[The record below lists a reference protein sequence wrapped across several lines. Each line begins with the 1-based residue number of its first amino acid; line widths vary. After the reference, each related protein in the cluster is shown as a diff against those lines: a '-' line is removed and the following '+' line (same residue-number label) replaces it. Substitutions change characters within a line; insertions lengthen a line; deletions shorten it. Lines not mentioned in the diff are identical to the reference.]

1 MNNSAS
7 TPATNHRRQ
16 AVFWLMIGGMINYF
30 DRATL
35 AIAAPEMSRDLELSA
50 THIGMMGT
58 AFAWCYALA
67 QLPSGW
73 IIDRFNSRLVFA
85 GSMLLWSL
93 ATLATGFA
101 SGLIVLILLRALLG
115 VTEAPCWP
123 TATKVISVWYP
134 KQERG
139 IATGIF
145 TSSAKWGAAI
155 APPVL
160 VTIMVYFGWRGL
172 FIVSGL
178 AGIIYAI
185 IFYAFFRNPDKA
197 RRLPADELEFI
208 KAGGGGVER
217 TGGNKASG
225 IPWSTLFT
233 YRAVWGMILGYFC
246 NIWIWNMFIVFLPS
260 YLSKTYHVSLAQ
272 MGIYASLPW
281 IGGAI
286 GAVLSGFAVRSI
298 AERFNLTSL
307 KATKTMIGLSTT
319 LTVITVC
326 CLPLTTTLHSTVV
339 TMIVALFFISVTNSL
354 AWALATEIA
363 PQSMVGSVSSIQN
376 FGGYFGGAFSPLVAG
391 LIVDATG
398 SYALAFLSGGLV
410 VVGAAVAY
418 LWIVDKPIEAR
429 ELKEDLGNLAVPRT

>member
-1 MNNSAS
+1 MSYATA
-7 TPATNHRRQ
+7 TPATNYRRQ

-35 AIAAPEMSRDLELSA
+35 AIAAPEMSRDLGLSA

-160 VTIMVYFGWRGL
+160 VAIMVYFGWRGL

-178 AGIIYAI
+178 AGILYAI
-185 IFYAFFRNPDKA
+185 VFYAFFRNPDKA
-197 RRLPADELEFI
+197 RRLPAEELAFI

-217 TGGNKASG
+217 IGGNEASG
-225 IPWSTLFT
+225 ISWSTLFT

-260 YLSKTYHVSLAQ
+260 YLSKTYQVSLAQ
-272 MGIYASLPW
+272 MGIYAALPW

-286 GAVLSGFAVRSI
+286 GAVLSGFAVRSM
-298 AERFNLTSL
+298 AKRLNLTSL
-307 KATKTMIGLSTT
+307 KATKTMIGVSTT

-326 CLPLTTTLHSTVV
+326 CMPLTTTLHSTVA
-339 TMIVALFFISVTNSL
+339 TMIVALFFISATNSL

-429 ELKEDLGNLAVPRT
+429 ENKAELGSLPVPRS

>member
-1 MNNSAS
+1 MSNPAA
-7 TPATNHRRQ
+7 TPATNYRRQ
-16 AVFWLMIGGMINYF
+16 AVFWLMLGGMINYF

-35 AIAAPEMSRDLELSA
+35 AIAAPQMSQDLGLSA

-85 GSMLLWSL
+85 GSMFLWSF

-101 SGLIVLILLRALLG
+101 SGMVVLIVLRALLG
-115 VTEAPCWP
+115 ITEAPCWP

-155 APPVL
+155 APPLL
-160 VTIMVYFGWRGL
+160 VAIMAYFGWRGL

-178 AGIIYAI
+178 AGMIYAI
-185 IFYAFFRNPDKA
+185 VFYLFFRSPDKA
-197 RRLPADELEFI
+197 LRLPAEELVYI
-208 KAGGGGVER
+208 KAGGGGAER
-217 TGGNKASG
+217 IGGQSTSG
-225 IPWSTLFT
+225 IAWSTLFT
-233 YRAVWGMILGYFC
+233 YRSIWGMILGYFC
-246 NIWIWNMFIVFLPS
+246 NIWIWNIFIVFLPS
-260 YLSKTYHVSLAQ
+260 YLSKTYHVSLTQ
-272 MGIYASLPW
+272 MGIYSSLPW

-286 GAVLSGFAVRSI
+286 GAVLSGFAVRSV
-298 AERFNLTSL
+298 AQRLSLTSL
-307 KATKTMIGLSTT
+307 KATKAMIGISTSV
-319 LTVITVC
+319 TVIAVC
-326 CLPLTTTLHSTVV
+326 CLPLTTTLHSTIAV
-339 TMIVALFFISVTNSL
+339 MIAALFFISATNSL
-354 AWALATEIA
+354 AWALAADIA
-363 PQSMVGSVSSIQN
+363 PTSMVGSVSSIQN

-398 SYALAFLSGGLV
+398 SYALAFLSGGV
-410 VVGAAVAY
+410 VVIGAAVCY
-418 LWIVDKPIEAR
+418 LWVVDKPIEAR
-429 ELKEDLGNLAVPRT
+429 EQPPEVGDLAIDRT